1 MRFKK
6 RDIHK
11 LNKNT
16 KSIQMF
22 KESRTQICSINTL
35 FSEQVIPPVKFHKKS
50 IVNIKELS
58 KLLRVRLLKSLMVI
72 L

>member
-1 MRFKK
+1 
-6 RDIHK
+6 
-11 LNKNT
+11 
-16 KSIQMF
+16 MF

-35 FSEQVIPPVKFHKKS
+35 FSEQVIPPVKFYKKS

-58 KLLRVRLLKSLMVI
+58 KLLRILLLKSLMVI